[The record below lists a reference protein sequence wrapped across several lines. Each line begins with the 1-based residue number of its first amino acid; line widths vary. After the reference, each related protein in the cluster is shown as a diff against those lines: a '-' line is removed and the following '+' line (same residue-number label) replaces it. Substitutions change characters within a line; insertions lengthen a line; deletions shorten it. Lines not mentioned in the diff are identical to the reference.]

1 MSINRI
7 FSDKIKFKLIV
18 KEPAGL
24 NTVLGLQA
32 DSISQH
38 EFENIALDNLDF
50 STDSK

>member
-1 MSINRI
+1 MI
-7 FSDKIKFKLIV
+7 FSDNIKVKT

-32 DSISQH
+32 DSFSQH

-50 STDSK
+50 GTDSK